1 MPDESLEP
9 LILLLVNV
17 HQPVELSRLK
27 QETDRYRAATK
38 KAAVP
43 GEPDI
48 QAILKRL
55 AAKKLVINTKGKY
68 AVTMRGLESISIL
81 GLGRLRDK
89 NRLFN
94 LRKAL

>member
-1 MPDESLEP
+1 VPDENIEP

-17 HQPVELSRLK
+17 HQPVELAQLK
-27 QETDRYRAATK
+27 QVTVRFRGATK
-38 KAAVP
+38 NAAP
-43 GEPDI
+43 STEQDI
-48 QAILKRL
+48 QAILQRL
-55 AAKKLVINTKGKY
+55 VAKKLVIQTKGKY
-68 AVTMRGLESISIL
+68 AVTLKGLESISKL